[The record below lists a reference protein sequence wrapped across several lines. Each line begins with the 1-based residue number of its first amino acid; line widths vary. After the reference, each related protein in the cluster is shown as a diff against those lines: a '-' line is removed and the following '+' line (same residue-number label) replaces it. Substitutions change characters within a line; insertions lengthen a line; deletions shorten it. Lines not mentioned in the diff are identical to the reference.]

1 MLCVDFR
8 HYGAMPEQTHT
19 PDVDNEYTPSV
30 VRSFILT
37 RGRAV
42 PRVELGFE
50 ARLKVQT
57 HARHRMWPV
66 GATADI
72 MAVCDGQSVAEVSAQ
87 LGRPIGVVRVLLADL
102 VAEGHVLVERTLTA
116 GSTVDERRELLERTL
131 RGLRAG

>member
-1 MLCVDFR
+1 MMGR
-8 HYGAMPEQTHT
+8 MTEQTR
-19 PDVDNEYTPSV
+19 PAGADGDYTPSV

-50 ARLKVQT
+50 TRLKVQT

-72 MAVCDGQSVAEVSAQ
+72 MEICDGLSVAEVSAQ
-87 LGRPIGVVRVLLADL
+87 LSRPIGVVRVLLADL
-102 VAEGHVLVERTLTA
+102 VAEGHVLVERTITA
-116 GSTVDERRELLERTL
+116 GTSLDERRELLERTL
-131 RGLRAG
+131 RGLRVS